1 MAPIPRIT
9 IWKRSGHAPESG
21 NGNGTQDVD
30 ESPGVPTSGDGC
42 TTERD
47 GEAGGQGP
55 RAKAWIRVE
64 LQRKDGR

>member
-9 IWKRSGHAPESG
+9 IWKKNGLAPESG
-21 NGNGTQDVD
+21 NGNDIQDVD
-30 ESPGVPTSGDGC
+30 ESPGAPTNVDGY

-55 RAKAWIRVE
+55 RAKAWTRVE
-64 LQRKDGR
+64 LQRKDGP